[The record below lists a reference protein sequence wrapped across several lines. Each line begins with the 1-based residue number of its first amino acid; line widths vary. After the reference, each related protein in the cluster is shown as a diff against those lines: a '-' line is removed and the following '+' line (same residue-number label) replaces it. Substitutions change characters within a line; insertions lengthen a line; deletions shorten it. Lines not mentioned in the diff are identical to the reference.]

1 MAKLNEN
8 ERKVLSAICND
19 CDELDGWGFT
29 RPSGMMVAL
38 MRNLGEEFGSGAKK
52 GMSIGAYVSDLMK
65 KNLVDL
71 DLQEDEVWVRPDV
84 FEAYC

>member
-1 MAKLNEN
+1 MTNLNDK

-38 MRNLGEEFGSGAKK
+38 ARSLGNEFGNGSEWGNR
-52 GMSIGAYVSDLMK
+52 IGGYITDLIK
-65 KNLVDL
+65 KNLIEL
-71 DLQEDEVWVRPDV
+71 DLREDEVWVSPEV
-84 FEAYC
+84 FEQFC